1 MADTYTTN
9 LTLTK
14 PEVSASSNTWGTKLN
29 TGLDTI
35 DAEFAKVY
43 AGNPNTN
50 VAGVYV
56 GQKLWDSTNNQL
68 YVCETAGNAANAVWT
83 AASGVWSTART
94 ITLAGDSTG
103 SVSINGSAN
112 VTLTATTT
120 AAQTNITSV
129 KNNALVIGRDA
140 DNDIDFATDNK
151 IIFRANGADQ
161 LKIEDG
167 VLLPETNND
176 IDLGS
181 SSVQFKNGYFDGTL
195 EADAITLGGAA
206 LATSATTDTTN
217 ASNIASGTLA
227 NARLPQTISVSGTI
241 TGSDIIATSDVNKKK
256 DITTI
261 SNALDTV
268 AQLRGVNYK
277 WKENDKANTGLIA
290 QEVEALIPEVVL
302 EMVTD
307 EETTKGIAYGSLVGY
322 LVESIKELK
331 SRIETLENK

>member
-1 MADTYTTN
+1 MADSYTTN

-29 TGLDTI
+29 TGLDSI
-35 DAEFAKVY
+35 DAEFAKVF
-43 AGNPNTN
+43 AGNPNSN

-56 GQKLWDSTNNQL
+56 GQKIWDSTNNQL
-68 YVCETAGNAANAVWT
+68 YVCETAGNAGNSVWT

-94 ITLAGDSTG
+94 ITLAGDQTG

-112 VTLTATTT
+112 VTLTT
-120 AAQTNITSV
+120 ANASNSIVNADVNASAAIDSTKIADGSVTNAEFQYINTLSSNAQTQLTNLSNTKANTS
-129 KNNALVIGRDA
+129 
-140 DNDIDFATDNK
+140 
-151 IIFRANGADQ
+151 
-161 LKIEDG
+161 
-167 VLLPETNND
+167 
-176 IDLGS
+176 S
-181 SSVQFKNGYFDGTL
+181 
-195 EADAITLGGAA
+195 

-217 ASNIASGTLA
+217 ASNIGSGTLA

-261 SNALDTV
+261 SNALNTV

-277 WKENDKANTGLIA
+277 WKDNDKANTGLIA
-290 QEVEALIPEVVL
+290 QEVEVLIPEVVL
-302 EMVTD
+302 EMVTND
-307 EETTKGIAYGSLVGY
+307 ETTKGIAYGSLVGY

-331 SRIETLENK
+331 SRIETLESA